1 MTLRADA
8 ASTGRVVAIAQ
19 ARPRCHDY
27 LVMTVSEP
35 HPRSRRPWLIVRAS
49 RLLWRLATD
58 RPYRNIMWLYWVRP
72 RAAFQPVNDTRPDRY
87 PGIFR
92 FAQAA
97 LETDPHAGRPPVL
110 LSFGCSTGEEVF
122 TLRRYFPA
130 ARIKGIDIN
139 PGNIAT
145 CRRRLAELVDPEI
158 SFVCAE
164 SVAAE
169 ADGVYD
175 AIFCMAVLRH
185 GGLADAT
192 LTRCDH
198 LLRFADFENAVADF
212 SRCLRRGGLLAIA
225 HSNFRFNDTRTSADF
240 QTVLK
245 MKSPA
250 PLFGSDNLRL
260 PDVGGEVDAVFRK
273 LR

>member
-1 MTLRADA
+1 MT
-8 ASTGRVVAIAQ
+8 G
-19 ARPRCHDY
+19 
-27 LVMTVSEP
+27 SEP

-58 RPYRNIMWLYWVRP
+58 RPYRNVVWLYWVRP

-97 LETDPHAGRPPVL
+97 LEADPLAGRPLVL

-145 CRRRLAELVDPEI
+145 CRRRLAEQGDLGI
-158 SFVCAE
+158 SFAR
-164 SVAAE
+164 SKSTTGE
-169 ADGVYD
+169 ATGVYD

-192 LTRCDH
+192 LTRCNH

-212 SRCLRRGGLLAIA
+212 ARCLRRGGLLAIA
-225 HSNFRFNDTRTSADF
+225 HSNFRFNDTRTSAYF
-240 QTVLK
+240 ETVLK
-245 MKSPA
+245 IKSLA

-260 PDVGGEVDAVFRK
+260 PETNGEVDAVFRK